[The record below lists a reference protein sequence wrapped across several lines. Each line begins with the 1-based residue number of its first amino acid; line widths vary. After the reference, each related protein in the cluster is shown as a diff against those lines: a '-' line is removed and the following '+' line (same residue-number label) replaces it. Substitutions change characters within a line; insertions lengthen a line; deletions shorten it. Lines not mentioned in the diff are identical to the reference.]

1 MRHHGDG
8 LPSLLIADGQYL
20 AFLHFGLNGT
30 WLGVFLAHLTPVFA
44 YVFIVLK
51 GPYRAFDP
59 RYRAVSLGLNADNY
73 RFWSVVK
80 LAMMKPTLAA
90 AAAVGIGVSI
100 AQYVPTQLIASGRLT
115 TLPIE
120 AVTLASGGS
129 RPLMAVFRAHAGGCP
144 GARLSRGGARWPETP
159 MTLLLENISLTIGDV
174 LLVKSF
180 TITIEAGE
188 IVTLMGPSGSGK
200 SSLLAYIA
208 GDLTH
213 PMYGNGHVTLD
224 GVDLIYV
231 PAEQRQVGRLFQD
244 DLLFP
249 HLTVGENLLFG
260 VGRGS
265 LKKRQHL
272 VGEALA
278 SAQLEGFENRDPGT
292 LSNGQRSRVALF
304 RALMAKPQA
313 MLLDEPF
320 SKLDAELR
328 HSIRNYV
335 FAHLR
340 ERNIPT
346 LLVTH
351 DREDAP
357 AGGRIFR
364 INSKG
369 ELLLA

>member
-1 MRHHGDG
+1 
-8 LPSLLIADGQYL
+8 
-20 AFLHFGLNGT
+20 
-30 WLGVFLAHLTPVFA
+30 
-44 YVFIVLK
+44 
-51 GPYRAFDP
+51 
-59 RYRAVSLGLNADNY
+59 
-73 RFWSVVK
+73 
-80 LAMMKPTLAA
+80 
-90 AAAVGIGVSI
+90 
-100 AQYVPTQLIASGRLT
+100 
-115 TLPIE
+115 
-120 AVTLASGGS
+120 
-129 RPLMAVFRAHAGGCP
+129 
-144 GARLSRGGARWPETP
+144 

-174 LLVKSF
+174 LLIKSF
-180 TITIEAGE
+180 TISIEAGE
-188 IVTLMGPSGSGK
+188 IVTLMGPSGCGK

-208 GDLTH
+208 GDLSP

-224 GVDLIYV
+224 GVDLIYL

-265 LKKRQHL
+265 LGKRQHQ
-272 VGEALA
+272 VSEALA
-278 SAQLEGFENRDPGT
+278 SAQLEGFEDRDPAT
-292 LSNGQRSRVALF
+292 LSNGQRARVALF
-304 RALMAKPQA
+304 RALMAKPKA

-328 HSIRNYV
+328 HSVRNYV

-357 AGGRIFR
+357 ADGRVFR
-364 INSKG
+364 ISNQG
-369 ELLLA
+369 DMILA

>member
-1 MRHHGDG
+1 
-8 LPSLLIADGQYL
+8 
-20 AFLHFGLNGT
+20 
-30 WLGVFLAHLTPVFA
+30 
-44 YVFIVLK
+44 
-51 GPYRAFDP
+51 
-59 RYRAVSLGLNADNY
+59 
-73 RFWSVVK
+73 
-80 LAMMKPTLAA
+80 
-90 AAAVGIGVSI
+90 
-100 AQYVPTQLIASGRLT
+100 
-115 TLPIE
+115 
-120 AVTLASGGS
+120 
-129 RPLMAVFRAHAGGCP
+129 
-144 GARLSRGGARWPETP
+144 
-159 MTLLLENISLTIGDV
+159 MTLLLKNISLTIGDV
-174 LLVKSF
+174 LLIKSF
-180 TITIEAGE
+180 TITVEAGE
-188 IVTLMGPSGSGK
+188 IVTLMGPSGCGK

-208 GDLTH
+208 GDLSS

-224 GVDLIYV
+224 GVDLIYL
-231 PAEQRQVGRLFQD
+231 PPEQRHVGRLFQD

-260 VGRGS
+260 VGRGN

-272 VGEALA
+272 VSEALT
-278 SAQLEGFENRDPGT
+278 SAQLEGFENRDPST
-292 LSNGQRSRVALF
+292 LSNGQRARVALF
-304 RALMAKPQA
+304 RALMAKPRA

-364 INSKG
+364 INNKG

>member
-1 MRHHGDG
+1 
-8 LPSLLIADGQYL
+8 
-20 AFLHFGLNGT
+20 
-30 WLGVFLAHLTPVFA
+30 
-44 YVFIVLK
+44 
-51 GPYRAFDP
+51 
-59 RYRAVSLGLNADNY
+59 
-73 RFWSVVK
+73 
-80 LAMMKPTLAA
+80 
-90 AAAVGIGVSI
+90 
-100 AQYVPTQLIASGRLT
+100 
-115 TLPIE
+115 
-120 AVTLASGGS
+120 
-129 RPLMAVFRAHAGGCP
+129 
-144 GARLSRGGARWPETP
+144 

-174 LLVKSF
+174 LLVKRF

-208 GDLTH
+208 GDLLP
-213 PMYGNGHVTLD
+213 PMYGNGQVTLD

-231 PAEQRQVGRLFQD
+231 PPERRQVGRLFQD

-272 VGEALA
+272 VTEALA
-278 SAQLEGFENRDPGT
+278 SAQLDGLENRMPDT
-292 LSNGQRSRVALF
+292 LSNGQKARVALF
-304 RALMAKPQA
+304 RALMAKPKA

-328 HSIRNYV
+328 HTIRNYV

-340 ERNIPT
+340 ERHIPT

-357 AGGRIFR
+357 PGGRIFR
-364 INSKG
+364 ISSKG

>member
-1 MRHHGDG
+1 
-8 LPSLLIADGQYL
+8 
-20 AFLHFGLNGT
+20 
-30 WLGVFLAHLTPVFA
+30 
-44 YVFIVLK
+44 
-51 GPYRAFDP
+51 
-59 RYRAVSLGLNADNY
+59 
-73 RFWSVVK
+73 
-80 LAMMKPTLAA
+80 
-90 AAAVGIGVSI
+90 
-100 AQYVPTQLIASGRLT
+100 
-115 TLPIE
+115 
-120 AVTLASGGS
+120 
-129 RPLMAVFRAHAGGCP
+129 
-144 GARLSRGGARWPETP
+144 

-188 IVTLMGPSGSGK
+188 IVTLMGSSGSGK

-208 GDLTH
+208 GDLSP
-213 PMYGNGHVTLD
+213 PMHGNGHVTLD
-224 GVDLIYV
+224 GIDLIYV
-231 PAEQRQVGRLFQD
+231 PAERRQVGRLFQD

-272 VGEALA
+272 VTEALA
-278 SAQLEGFENRDPGT
+278 SAQLDGLENRMPDT
-292 LSNGQRSRVALF
+292 LSSGQKARVALF
-304 RALMAKPQA
+304 RALMAKPKA

-328 HSIRNYV
+328 HTIRNYV

-369 ELLLA
+369 ELLLV

>member
-1 MRHHGDG
+1 
-8 LPSLLIADGQYL
+8 
-20 AFLHFGLNGT
+20 
-30 WLGVFLAHLTPVFA
+30 
-44 YVFIVLK
+44 
-51 GPYRAFDP
+51 
-59 RYRAVSLGLNADNY
+59 
-73 RFWSVVK
+73 
-80 LAMMKPTLAA
+80 
-90 AAAVGIGVSI
+90 
-100 AQYVPTQLIASGRLT
+100 
-115 TLPIE
+115 
-120 AVTLASGGS
+120 
-129 RPLMAVFRAHAGGCP
+129 
-144 GARLSRGGARWPETP
+144 

-208 GDLTH
+208 GDLTP

-231 PAEQRQVGRLFQD
+231 PAERRQVGRLFQD

-272 VGEALA
+272 VTEALA
-278 SAQLEGFENRDPGT
+278 SAQLEGLENRMPDT
-292 LSNGQRSRVALF
+292 LSNGQKSRVALF
-304 RALMAKPQA
+304 RALMAKPHV

-328 HSIRNYV
+328 HTIRNYV

-364 INSKG
+364 INNKG